1 MNFKTLLL
9 TALLTFGFSTAN
21 ALAPETEEKEVQVS
35 INDAL
40 VPKTVKVGEEVKA
53 VISGLFNNGC
63 YRYSRSEVNHD
74 SANSIHE
81 VSTYAN
87 VSQGMCIMV
96 LVPFTRE
103 VELGSLTK
111 GEHRVR
117 FMNGDGTYMER
128 TVVAE

>member
-1 MNFKTLLL
+1 MKLVNFVIAAFLVL
-9 TALLTFGFSTAN
+9 GFAN
-21 ALAPETEEKEVQVS
+21 AQAATQDQEEKEVQVS

-40 VPKTVKVGEEVKA
+40 VPASVKVGSEVKA

-63 YRYSRSEVNHD
+63 YRYSRSSVDHD
-74 SANSIHE
+74 TANDIHE
-81 VSTYAN
+81 VSTYAQ

-103 VELGSLTK
+103 VELGSFTK

-117 FMNGDGTYMER
+117 FVNGDGTYMEKR
-128 TVVAE
+128 IIAQ

>member
-1 MNFKTLLL
+1 MKLINLAIAASLLL
-9 TALLTFGFSTAN
+9 GFAN
-21 ALAPETEEKEVQVS
+21 AQAVTPGNEEKEVQVS

-40 VPKTVKVGEEVKA
+40 VPATVNAGDEVKA

-63 YRYSRSEVNHD
+63 YRYSRSAVAHD
-74 SANSIHE
+74 ASNDIHE
-81 VSTYAN
+81 VSTYAQ

-103 VELGSLTK
+103 VELGSFTK

-117 FMNGDGTYMER
+117 FMNGDGTYMEKR
-128 TVVAE
+128 VVAQ

>member
-1 MNFKTLLL
+1 MKLATLM
-9 TALLTFGFSTAN
+9 AVMMMFIGFSSVN
-21 ALAPETEEKEVQVS
+21 AMADEEEREVQVS

-40 VPKTVKVGEEVKA
+40 VPSTVKAGEDVKA

-63 YRYSRSEVNHD
+63 YRYSRSAVGHD
-74 SANSIHE
+74 NANGIHE
-81 VSTYAN
+81 VSTYAY

-103 VELGSLTK
+103 VELGSFAK

-117 FMNGDGTYMER
+117 FMNGDGTYMEKR
-128 TVVAE
+128 LIAQ

>member
-1 MNFKTLLL
+1 MKLATIL
-9 TALLTFGFSTAN
+9 TALFLFVGFSTAN
-21 ALAPETEEKEVQVS
+21 AMAPDQEEKEVQVS

-40 VPKTVKVGEEVKA
+40 IPTTVNAGDDVKA

-63 YRYSRSEVNHD
+63 YRYSRSSVDHD
-74 SANSIHE
+74 TANGIHE
-81 VSTYAN
+81 VSTFAN

-103 VELGSLTK
+103 VELGTLSK

-117 FMNGDGTYMER
+117 FMNGDGTYMEKR
-128 TVVAE
+128 VIAQ